1 MTTREEQLQ
10 KGIHAF
16 MGFRFEEAVALLLPL
31 AEAGEVE
38 AQKLVARLYFAG
50 QGVEK
55 NLDLYRF
62 WLERAAAQGDRQSKA
77 KLKRLRKP

>member
-1 MTTREEQLQ
+1 MTKAEQLQ
-10 KGIHAF
+10 KGINAF
-16 MGFRFEEAVALLLPL
+16 MGSRFGEAVELLMPL
-31 AEAGEVE
+31 AQQGEVE

-55 NLDLYRF
+55 NREQYRY

-77 KLKRLRKP
+77 KLKRLR